1 MHSIRTTLAPWLS
14 VLDSKSALAFYK
26 VAFGAEE
33 LFYLEGD
40 DNSIVARLSIDGAEF
55 WLAEASPEHANFSPF
70 QLGGG
75 SIRLVLTVTDPD
87 GTYQKVISAGAREIC
102 PPTDDNGWR
111 VGRLEDPYGHHWEIA
126 RPL

>member
-1 MHSIRTTLAPWLS
+1 MRNNQ
-14 VLDSKSALAFYK
+14 KNY
-26 VAFGAEE
+26 
-33 LFYLEGD
+33 
-40 DNSIVARLSIDGAEF
+40 LSISRYPTYGKFSLYHSASTEF
-55 WLAEASPEHANFSPF
+55 WLAEASPAHANFSPL

-87 GTYQKVISAGAREIC
+87 STYQKALSAGARQIC

-111 VGRLEDPYGHHWEIA
+111 VGRLEDPYGPHWEIA